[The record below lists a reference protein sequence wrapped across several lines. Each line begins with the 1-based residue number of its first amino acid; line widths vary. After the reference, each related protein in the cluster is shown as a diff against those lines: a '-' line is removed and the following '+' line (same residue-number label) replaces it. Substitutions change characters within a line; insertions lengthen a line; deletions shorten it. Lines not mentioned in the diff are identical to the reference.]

1 MNENQ
6 GTKNPSAGVKIQTT
20 LAAQQ
25 RRQETKGS
33 EKRDKTLQS
42 VQRFID

>member
-20 LAAQQ
+20 LAAQ